1 MNRLAKIY
9 SSNEMLRNV
18 ITLMTGS
25 AVSLAL
31 PVMVSPILTRLYDPG
46 QFGALAVFMASCSLL
61 GVFAT
66 GRYDLAI
73 IEPKIEDEAKDIV
86 RISIFIAIAFVFV
99 LIVLLIL
106 FYPVFQDK
114 IQQKGLGNW
123 VFAIPLTVFMLAC
136 YSVIGYWMNRKKDFK
151 GMGLNRVLNNGTNAV
166 VSVLCGKLGWGSGL
180 FVGFLAGQV
189 IATGVLQRKIKYFL
203 FNIDLQSLR
212 ATAAK
217 YKQYPTFLM
226 PASLAYEISSQAPMI
241 LLTMGFGSESA
252 GFLALANRV
261 AAAPVALFGNTIGE
275 VYRQKAFEDRHQ
287 IGNCRSLYIR
297 TLGLLALIGFFPS
310 ILLLI
315 FGPWLFRNVFGSEW
329 EQAGQVGAAIS
340 PMLFFNFLSS
350 PLSYTIVF
358 NNSQR
363 IEMVLQILRML
374 LSISAIGFGW
384 LLSDYMLGVFIYS
397 LVHSLY
403 YIAHSVVQYKA
414 SL

>member
-1 MNRLAKIY
+1 
-9 SSNEMLRNV
+9 MLRNV

-25 AVSLAL
+25 AFSLAL
-31 PVMVSPILTRLYDPG
+31 PVMVSPILTRLYKPE
-46 QFGALAVFMASCSLL
+46 QFGALAVFMAFCSLL
-61 GVFAT
+61 GVFAA

-73 IEPKIEDEAKDIV
+73 IEPRIENEAKNIV
-86 RISIFIAIAFVFV
+86 RISIFIAIVFMFALFVF
-99 LIVLLIL
+99 LII

-123 VFAIPLTVFMLAC
+123 VFAIPISVFMLAC

-166 VSVLCGKLGWGSGL
+166 VSVMCGNLGWGSGL
-180 FVGFLAGQV
+180 FVGYLTGQI
-189 IATGVLQRKIKYFL
+189 IAVAVLQRKIQGFL
-203 FNIDLQSLR
+203 LNFDLQSLL
-212 ATAAK
+212 ATAGK
-217 YKQYPTFLM
+217 YRQYPKFLM
-226 PASLAYEISSQAPMI
+226 PATLACEISSHAPMI

-261 AAAPVALFGNTIGE
+261 AAGPVALFGNTIGE

-297 TLGLLALIGFFPS
+297 TLGLLALIGSLPAITLF
-310 ILLLI
+310 L
-315 FGPWLFRNVFGSEW
+315 FGPWIFKKVFGSEW
-329 EQAGQVGAAIS
+329 EQAGKVGAAIS
-340 PMLFFNFLSS
+340 PMVFFNFISS

-363 IEMVLQILRML
+363 ADMILQILRMI
-374 LSISAIGFGW
+374 LSIAAIGLGW
-384 LLSDYMLGVFIYS
+384 ILSDYMIGIILYS
-397 LVHSLY
+397 AVYSLY
-403 YIAHSVVQYKA
+403 YIAHSLVQYKA